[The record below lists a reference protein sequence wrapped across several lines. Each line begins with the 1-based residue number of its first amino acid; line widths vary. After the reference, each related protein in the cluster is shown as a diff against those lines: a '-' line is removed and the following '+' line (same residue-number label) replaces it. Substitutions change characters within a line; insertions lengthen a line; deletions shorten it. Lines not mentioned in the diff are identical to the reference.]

1 MHGFE
6 RLCWATTNT
15 VPFRVTRLSCASL
28 VFSRRVCCLG
38 RSVLVRRGQRHDIR
52 KTLLVGLCIETK
64 MQGRNPSSGFY
75 RALTCGAALL
85 LCAASAQ
92 AEGTP
97 IPHGTLELIARN
109 QWIAAGQTLDLGLR
123 FQLEKGWH
131 IYWVNP
137 GDSGEPPRVEWQL
150 PAGLTAGAM
159 EWPTPR
165 RLETAS
171 IVDYGYEDRVLL
183 IVPLH
188 AAASLA
194 AQQPVRLGAEV
205 KLLVCS
211 HEMCI
216 PGKAELSLTLP
227 IKSQPPATDARNH
240 DARDH
245 DVRNDD
251 LFTAARRS
259 LPRPAPGN
267 WRFSLADANDSFV
280 LSANLGHQITGHR
293 ITQAI
298 FFPLAES
305 QIENAAPQKLLPV
318 ATGFR
323 LTLRKSDRLLQP
335 IERLK
340 GVLVL
345 SADGSYWIDVPL
357 SKPGAA
363 RSKAATVLESTQYN
377 P

>member
-1 MHGFE
+1 
-6 RLCWATTNT
+6 
-15 VPFRVTRLSCASL
+15 
-28 VFSRRVCCLG
+28 
-38 RSVLVRRGQRHDIR
+38 
-52 KTLLVGLCIETK
+52 
-64 MQGRNPSSGFY
+64 MQGRSPSSGFY

-85 LCAASAQ
+85 LGAASAL

-109 QWIAAGQTLDLGLR
+109 QWVAAGHTLDLGLR

-131 IYWVNP
+131 IYWIDP
-137 GDSGEPPRVEWQL
+137 GDSGEPPRVQWQL

-165 RLETAS
+165 RFETAS
-171 IVDYGYEDRVLL
+171 IVDYGYEDAVLL

-194 AQQPVRLGAEV
+194 AQQSVRLGAEV

-227 IKSQPPATDARNH
+227 IKSQPPTPDVQNLDA
-240 DARDH
+240 
-245 DVRNDD
+245 RNDD
-251 LFTAARRS
+251 LFTATRRS
-259 LPRPAPGN
+259 LPRPAPAN
-267 WRFSLADANDSFV
+267 WRFSLADASDSFV
-280 LSANLGHQITGHR
+280 LSANLGRQITGHQ

-335 IERLK
+335 IKRLK

-345 SADGSYWIDVPL
+345 SADGSYLDGSYWIDVPL
-357 SKPGAA
+357 SKPSAA
-363 RSKAATVLESTQYN
+363 HSKAARVSESTQVN

>member
-1 MHGFE
+1 MKGRGFSRAVNPAKI
-6 RLCWATTNT
+6 RLC
-15 VPFRVTRLSCASL
+15 RLW
-28 VFSRRVCCLG
+28 
-38 RSVLVRRGQRHDIR
+38 RSVLVRRSQRHHIR
-52 KTLLVGLCIETK
+52 KTLREGFRIETK
-64 MQGRNPSSGFY
+64 MPGRSPSSAFY

-85 LCAASAQ
+85 LGAASAL

-109 QWIAAGQTLDLGLR
+109 QWIAAGHTLDLGLR
-123 FQLEKGWH
+123 FQLETGWH

-150 PAGLTAGAM
+150 PPGLTAGAM

-171 IVDYGYEDRVLL
+171 IVDYGYEDTVLL

-194 AQQPVRLGAEV
+194 AQPPVRLGAQV
-205 KLLVCS
+205 RLLVCS

-216 PGKAELSLTLP
+216 PGKAELALTLP
-227 IKSQPPATDARNH
+227 VKSQAPAPDALT
-240 DARDH
+240 A
-245 DVRNDD
+245 D
-251 LFTAARRS
+251 LFAATRKS
-259 LPRPAPGN
+259 LPRPAAGN
-267 WRFSLADANDSFV
+267 WRFSVADANDSFELTAKV
-280 LSANLGHQITGHR
+280 GHQIT
-293 ITQAI
+293 QVV

-305 QIENAAPQKLLPV
+305 QIENAAPQKLL
-318 ATGFR
+318 AEKAEFR
-323 LTLRKSDRLLQP
+323 LTLRKSDRLLKP

-345 SADGSYWIDVPL
+345 SGDQAFLIDVPI
-357 SKPGAA
+357 
-363 RSKAATVLESTQYN
+363 SKAGAVRNNSGN
-377 P
+377 GAH

>member
-1 MHGFE
+1 M
-6 RLCWATTNT
+6 
-15 VPFRVTRLSCASL
+15 
-28 VFSRRVCCLG
+28 
-38 RSVLVRRGQRHDIR
+38 
-52 KTLLVGLCIETK
+52 
-64 MQGRNPSSGFY
+64 
-75 RALTCGAALL
+75 
-85 LCAASAQ
+85 ASAH

-109 QWIAAGQTLDLGLR
+109 QWIAAGHTLDLGLR

-131 IYWVNP
+131 IYWINP
-137 GDSGEPPRVEWQL
+137 GDSGGPPRVEWQL
-150 PAGLTAGAM
+150 PAGLAAGSI
-159 EWPTPR
+159 EWPAPR
-165 RLETAS
+165 RLETGS

-211 HEMCI
+211 REMCI

-227 IKSQPPATDARNH
+227 IKSQPPAADAQNLDARNH
-240 DARDH
+240 DARNH
-245 DVRNDD
+245 DARNHDARNDE
-251 LFTAARRS
+251 LFTATRRA
-259 LPRPAPGN
+259 LPHPAPGN
-267 WRFSLADANDSFV
+267 WRFSVADANDSFV
-280 LSANLGHQITGHR
+280 LSANLGHR
-293 ITQAI
+293 ITQAV

-305 QIENAAPQKLLPV
+305 QIENAAPQKLLSV

-323 LTLRKSDRLLQP
+323 LTLRKSDRLLKP
-335 IERLK
+335 IARLK

-345 SADGSYWIDVPL
+345 SAEGSYLMDVPL

-363 RSKAATVLESTQYN
+363 RSKAATVLESTQ
-377 P
+377 